1 MEGRSEVEG
10 VWVGRVGSVVGGFS
24 VWGCGMCTSGC
35 GDDGGLGWD
44 SGGGGGGGD
53 DGGGG
58 GDGAEER
65 YPDPGGDGEWCWA
78 LWPEDRTSS
87 SGGTW

>member
-1 MEGRSEVEG
+1 MEGGSEFEG
-10 VWVGRVGSVVGGFS
+10 VWVGGLGSVVRDCS
-24 VWGCGMCTSGC
+24 VWGGGMFTSGG
-35 GDDGGLGWD
+35 GDDGGLGCE

-58 GDGAEER
+58 VGSGEEGL
-65 YPDPGGDGEWCWA
+65 PDPGGDGEWCWG
-78 LWPEDRTSS
+78 LWSEERISS

>member
-1 MEGRSEVEG
+1 MEGGSKAEG
-10 VWVGRVGSVVGGFS
+10 VCVGGVGSVVGGFS
-24 VWGCGMCTSGC
+24 VWGGGMSTSGC
-35 GDDGGLGWD
+35 GDDGGLGCE

-58 GDGAEER
+58 VGSGEEGF
-65 YPDPGGDGEWCWA
+65 PDPGGDGEWCWG
-78 LWPEDRTSS
+78 LWSEDITSC